1 MANRD
6 QDHLNKR
13 QEASKKLKTTES
25 ELASVRND
33 LRLALQ
39 RIADLQQAMED
50 GDYDD
55 DDSSES
61 DLNEL
66 SDGSISPVE
75 STYLQNKRLG
85 SIDLASSTNSND
97 TKATTQSK

>member
-6 QDHLNKR
+6 QDHVNKR
-13 QEASKKLKTTES
+13 QEASKKLETTES

-55 DDSSES
+55 DDSSERY
-61 DLNEL
+61 E
-66 SDGSISPVE
+66 
-75 STYLQNKRLG
+75 
-85 SIDLASSTNSND
+85 
-97 TKATTQSK
+97 

>member
-1 MANRD
+1 MRTKFHRIIVFRETKDELHALTNRD
-6 QDHLNKR
+6 QDHINKR
-13 QEASKKLKTTES
+13 QEASKKLETTES

-55 DDSSES
+55 DSSE
-61 DLNEL
+61 
-66 SDGSISPVE
+66 
-75 STYLQNKRLG
+75 R
-85 SIDLASSTNSND
+85 
-97 TKATTQSK
+97 

>member
-1 MANRD
+1 MIFKPKILWYFRETKDELHALTNRD
-6 QDHLNKR
+6 QDHNNKR
-13 QEASKKLKTTES
+13 QEASKKLETTES

-55 DDSSES
+55 DSSE
-61 DLNEL
+61 
-66 SDGSISPVE
+66 
-75 STYLQNKRLG
+75 R
-85 SIDLASSTNSND
+85 
-97 TKATTQSK
+97 